1 MCGGD
6 KLYFFWH
13 GVEKQTR
20 MQIVGAFLQHLSVG
34 AGVGVVR
41 PQIIV
46 YTGPGICPDFADVGK
61 YCDPTAFTDAVT
73 FGKDQLS
80 RLAAGDRGARDTR
93 TTSNEALGIPFSF
106 VASPMT
112 PVTCLTPRETVSCEL
127 DVFWRQVHADVGL
140 ALRRKV
146 HDIITNNRCHTP
158 ARSRRRG
165 GRYSERYVFYLQ

>member
-6 KLYFFWH
+6 KLYFFWR

-34 AGVGVVR
+34 ASIGVVR

-46 YTGPGICPDFADVGK
+46 YTGPGIYPDFADVGK

-80 RLAAGDRGARDTR
+80 L
-93 TTSNEALGIPFSF
+93 
-106 VASPMT
+106 V
-112 PVTCLTPRETVSCEL
+112 
-127 DVFWRQVHADVGL
+127 WRQVVEGPETLGRHQMKRWGYRLVL
-140 ALRRKV
+140 WRLRRRQP
-146 HDIITNNRCHTP
+146 H
-158 ARSRRRG
+158 
-165 GRYSERYVFYLQ
+165 F